1 MCWEDDI
8 QSAAQDVFEHLGP
21 GLSECIYQK
30 ALGENL
36 RLLGY
41 TVESEV
47 IMNVLFHDQVVGFIC
62 ADIVLDKKICLELK
76 AKVSLNLNDKT
87 QAQSY
92 LRHNSSLS
100 HCILINFPSSEQS
113 VQFELMQQL
122 AK

>member
-1 MCWEDDI
+1 MVEHI
-8 QSAAQDVFEHLGP
+8 PMLAQEVFDQLGP

-30 ALGENL
+30 ALGKNL

-47 IMNVLFHDQVVGFIC
+47 IMNVLFHDQVVGFIR

-100 HCILINFPSSEQS
+100 YCILINFPSSEQS
-113 VQFELMQQL
+113 VQFEFVPFIVYS
-122 AK
+122 